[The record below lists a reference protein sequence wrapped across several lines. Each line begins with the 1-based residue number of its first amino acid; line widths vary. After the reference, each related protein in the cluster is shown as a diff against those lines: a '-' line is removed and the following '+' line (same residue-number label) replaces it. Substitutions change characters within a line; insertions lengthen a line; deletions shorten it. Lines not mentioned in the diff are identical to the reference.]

1 MPLKYYVN
9 KDLMQKIVYI
19 SINPFFSMKC
29 NKIPKWNCW
38 LWWFQQRYRW
48 GYVRTCVRPPSR
60 LSMQKMLPTRRS
72 LQTGRGQPT
81 ASGLQ
86 KWRRPKTADKGFQQL
101 DWGCCHLRKGS
112 PRGSPCCHFGKIKFI
127 KYIAMLFL
135 TFGVDLFLPLG
146 WGCSIYDTNIMY
158 HCGIYSPL
166 TRNC

>member
-1 MPLKYYVN
+1 MPQNTNMKLLVV
-9 KDLMQKIVYI
+9 MI
-19 SINPFFSMKC
+19 ST
-29 NKIPKWNCW
+29 KIPLRICEDMCKTS
-38 LWWFQQRYRW
+38 
-48 GYVRTCVRPPSR
+48 VEAV
-60 LSMQKMLPTRRS
+60 KRRS

-101 DWGCCHLRKGS
+101 DWGCCHLRKSS